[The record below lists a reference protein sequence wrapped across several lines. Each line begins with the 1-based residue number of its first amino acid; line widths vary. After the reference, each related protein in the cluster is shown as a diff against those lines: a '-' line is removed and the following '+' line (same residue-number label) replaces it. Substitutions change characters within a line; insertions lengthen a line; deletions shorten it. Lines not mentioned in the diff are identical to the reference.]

1 MNRKVTPCRWRSL
14 IRANSR
20 AMAAPSSWAVGSSRT
35 MNRAP
40 NDSALAISRNCR
52 CSTSRS
58 PAGTRTS
65 TSTDQVSS
73 SSRARSRTVRQ
84 LISPPRPRSCRLR
97 KRFSATVSSGMIV
110 DFW

>member
-1 MNRKVTPCRWRSL
+1 
-14 IRANSR
+14 
-20 AMAAPSSWAVGSSRT
+20 MAAASSWAVGSSRM

-40 NDSALAISRNCR
+40 NDSALAISTNCR

-58 PAGTRTS
+58 PAGSRTS

-73 SSRARSRTVRQ
+73 SSRALPRTVFQ
-84 LISPPRPRSCRLR
+84 LISPLRPWSCRLR
-97 KRFSATVSSGMIV
+97 NRFSATVSSGMMV